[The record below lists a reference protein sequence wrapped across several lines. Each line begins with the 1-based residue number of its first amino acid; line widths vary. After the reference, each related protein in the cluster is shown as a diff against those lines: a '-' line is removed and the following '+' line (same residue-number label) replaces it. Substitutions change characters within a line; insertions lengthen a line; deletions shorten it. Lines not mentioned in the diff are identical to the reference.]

1 VLYGNTIIIAHPGDS
16 PDLELGGDYSD
27 IDSQLGGESPNRA
40 SQKSSLLPN
49 DIPDLP
55 MEQNDSISIN
65 SSRPASL
72 SPKAS
77 KDDFED
83 AQEAP
88 PATGSAPTTRIFRG
102 REVSLVPTKRSD
114 RLRD

>member
-1 VLYGNTIIIAHPGDS
+1 MFTEEDFNDDEVLYSNTIIIAYPRDS

-27 IDSQLGGESPNRA
+27 IDSQPGGESPNRA

-65 SSRPASL
+65 LSRPISL

-77 KDDFED
+77 KDDFKD
-83 AQEAP
+83 A
-88 PATGSAPTTRIFRG
+88 
-102 REVSLVPTKRSD
+102 
-114 RLRD
+114 